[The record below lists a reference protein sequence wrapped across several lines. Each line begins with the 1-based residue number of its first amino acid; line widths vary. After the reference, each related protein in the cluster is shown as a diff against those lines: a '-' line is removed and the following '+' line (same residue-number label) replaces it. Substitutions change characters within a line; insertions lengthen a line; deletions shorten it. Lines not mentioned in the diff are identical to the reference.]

1 MPFGGIIR
9 AGAPCGKTNP
19 DIGMTSFD
27 QIRRRIPD
35 PLLAALLALAACVFF
50 SGLSATVKHLST
62 ELHGFVTAF
71 WRNLFGFVFM
81 LPWLWSHGLGSL
93 RTGRFGTY
101 LTRSTISVISMMCG
115 FTGLGF
121 LPIANATSLSFT
133 APLFATIMAA
143 LILKEQVRIRRWSAT
158 IVGFLGVLVILQP
171 WSGGGFAGGVG
182 TGETL
187 IIVSA
192 FLTAM
197 VTIIVKTLSRSESSQ
212 AIVTY
217 MVLLATPISFVPA
230 LFVWSWPSL
239 EAWPYVVAL
248 GLFGTLGHLCWTH
261 AFALADASAIVPY
274 DYSRLIMTVMIGI
287 VFFGETPDHWFWVGS
302 AVIVAAGL
310 YIAQREAFL
319 RRARHTD
326 GRETAAAATEA
337 SAEGARPG
345 SAPVLPKDEKSL

>member
-1 MPFGGIIR
+1 VPSGRIFR
-9 AGAPCGKTNP
+9 AHAIPGKTIP
-19 DIGMTSFD
+19 DIHMTSFD
-27 QIRRRIPD
+27 QIRRRLPD
-35 PLLAALLALAACVFF
+35 PLLAALLALGACVFF
-50 SGLSATVKHLST
+50 SLLSATVKHLSN

-81 LPWLWSHGLGSL
+81 IPWLWRHGLGSL

-101 LTRSTISVISMMCG
+101 LFRSSISVVSMMCG
-115 FTGLGF
+115 FTGLAF

-143 LILKEQVRIRRWSAT
+143 LILKERVRIRRWSAT
-158 IVGFLGVLVILQP
+158 LLGFGGVLLILQP
-171 WSGGGFAGGVG
+171 WSGDGFGGIGI
-182 TGETL
+182 GESL
-187 IIVSA
+187 IIISA
-192 FLTAM
+192 FLTAT

-217 MVLLATPISFVPA
+217 MVLLATPISLVPA

-239 EAWPYVVAL
+239 DAWPYVVAL

-274 DYSRLIMTVMIGI
+274 DYSRLIFTVILG
-287 VFFGETPDHWFWVGS
+287 VFWFGDVPDTWFWIGS
-302 AVIVAAGL
+302 AVIIAAGI

-319 RRARHTD
+319 RHAKATR
-326 GRETAAAATEA
+326 AAATQA
-337 SAEGARPG
+337 TADSAQPG
-345 SAPVLPKDEKSL
+345 TAPVLPAKDDAR